1 LLHGNAALASTAAL
15 ALLAAHTSSHHKV
28 WVKITPRA
36 SSSTHD
42 VWPAR
47 TSVVLLLLLMLLLLL
62 LLMLLLLLL
71 MSILRRSLL
80 LNIRSSTSL
89 LLLRC

>member
-1 LLHGNAALASTAAL
+1 MHGNAALASTAAL

-62 LLMLLLLLL
+62 LMLLLLLL
-71 MSILRRSLL
+71 KVDSQRRCAHRRIPL
-80 LNIRSSTSL
+80 TP
-89 LLLRC
+89 

>member
-1 LLHGNAALASTAAL
+1 MASTAAL

-47 TSVVLLLLLMLLLLL
+47 TSVVLLLLLLLLL

-71 MSILRRSLL
+71 SILRRSLL
-80 LNIRSSTSL
+80 LNVRSSTSL

>member
-62 LLMLLLLLL
+62 LLMLLLL

>member
-1 LLHGNAALASTAAL
+1 MHGNAALASTAAL

-62 LLMLLLLLL
+62 LLMLLLL

>member
-1 LLHGNAALASTAAL
+1 MASTAAL

-62 LLMLLLLLL
+62 LLMLLLL

>member
-1 LLHGNAALASTAAL
+1 MHGNAALASTAAL

-62 LLMLLLLLL
+62 WLLLLLL
-71 MSILRRSLL
+71 LLSILRRSSL

-89 LLLRC
+89 LLLLRC

>member
-1 LLHGNAALASTAAL
+1 MHGNAALASTAAL

-62 LLMLLLLLL
+62 LPLLLLLL
-71 MSILRRSLL
+71 MSILRRSCL

-89 LLLRC
+89 LLLLLC